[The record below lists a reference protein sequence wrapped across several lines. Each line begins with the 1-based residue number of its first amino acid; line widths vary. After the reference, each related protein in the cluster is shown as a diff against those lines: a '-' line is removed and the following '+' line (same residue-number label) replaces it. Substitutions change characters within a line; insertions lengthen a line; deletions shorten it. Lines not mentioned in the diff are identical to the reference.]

1 MKNTD
6 ILISRISIL
15 FLCDVYY
22 PGWEVTVDGE
32 PSQLL
37 KTNYT
42 FKGVYLSAGQHL
54 VEFKF
59 LPKSF
64 ILGSVLNLVSL
75 IGGILSLTIKK
86 DF

>member
-42 FKGVYLSAGQHL
+42 FKGVYLSAGQHQ

-59 LPKSF
+59 IPISF
-64 ILGSVLNLVSL
+64 IVGLILNLFSL
-75 IGGILSLTIKK
+75 VIVIISFTIIK
-86 DF
+86 DY